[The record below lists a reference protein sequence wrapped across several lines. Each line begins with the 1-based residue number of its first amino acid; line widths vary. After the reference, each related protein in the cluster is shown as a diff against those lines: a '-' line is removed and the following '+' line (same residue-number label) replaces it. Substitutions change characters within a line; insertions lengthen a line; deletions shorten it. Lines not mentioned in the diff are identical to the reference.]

1 MRGGARLI
9 KVISTSYHKEQQLRC
24 FIDPAALETKMKR
37 YILKITTD
45 SDMEEI
51 TEKLKALGCE
61 IQDVL
66 RTIHV
71 INFLAEPEQIETIK
85 DFPEVSDL
93 VEDRQVSL

>member
-1 MRGGARLI
+1 
-9 KVISTSYHKEQQLRC
+9 
-24 FIDPAALETKMKR
+24 MKR